1 MKRHKLEKN
10 DVRAFQQAKW
20 DEPLIFELHTAGQR
34 GVQLPK
40 VNTAVKEVTGDPLS
54 ELPKEMRRSKIEGLP
69 EITQNRVLR
78 HYLRLSQEVIGA
90 AMNVEMGQGTCTM
103 KYSPVVNEEFA
114 ANSKMA
120 ALHPKQDVDTV
131 QGMLEVTYNLDLY
144 MREISGMDKFSFQS
158 GSGTQALFAMASIV
172 RAYHE
177 SRGEGEQRDE
187 IITTIFSHPSQAST
201 AAVKG
206 YKIITLYPDKDGYP
220 NIEELKKVVSERTA
234 GFVVA
239 NPEDTGIY
247 NDKIKE
253 FTKVVHEAGGIC
265 YYDQAN
271 ANGLLGITR
280 AKEAGFDMC
289 FFNLHKTFSTPHAS
303 GGPAAGALGV
313 TKELI
318 NYLPAPLVEKEGNR
332 FVLNDQL
339 EHSIGKVR
347 SYHGVPQNILRAYA
361 WIRALG
367 ADGLK
372 AVAQIAVLNNNY
384 LYTKVLEI
392 QGASAPYI
400 KGKRLE
406 QVRYS
411 WEQLTK
417 ETGITTDDI
426 SRRMADFGHQYWTS
440 HHPYVVPE
448 PFTLEPTEA
457 YSKADLDE
465 YINSLSH
472 IAKEAYENP
481 ELVKN
486 APYHTSIRRIK
497 DDDFFESPDK
507 WANTWRAFKK
517 KHGGLEV
524 FYEKQ
529 KESLVESSRS

>member
-1 MKRHKLEKN
+1 MKPQKLDNRE
-10 DVRAFQQAKW
+10 VRAFQQAKW
-20 DEPLIFELHTAGQR
+20 DEPLLFELHTAGQR

-40 VNTAVKEVTGDPLS
+40 VNPAIQEVTGDALAEIPA
-54 ELPKEMRRSKIEGLP
+54 ELRRGKIEELP

-103 KYSPVVNEEFA
+103 KYSPIVNEEFA
-114 ANSKMA
+114 AHSKMT
-120 ALHPKQDVDTV
+120 ALHPKQDVDTI
-131 QGMLEVTYNLDLY
+131 QGILEVTHKLDLY

-158 GSGTQALFAMASIV
+158 GSGTQALFAMASMV

-177 SRGEGEQRDE
+177 SRGEGDQRDE

-220 NIEELKKVVSERTA
+220 DIEELKKVVSDRTA

-239 NPEDTGIY
+239 NPEDTGIF

-253 FTKVVHEAGGIC
+253 FTQIVHDAGGIC

-313 TKELI
+313 TDKLAA
-318 NYLPAPLVEKEGNR
+318 YLPAPLVEKVGDQY
-332 FVLNDQL
+332 VLNNHI

-367 ADGLK
+367 AEGIK
-372 AVAQIAVLNNNY
+372 AVAEIAVLNNNY
-384 LYTKVLEI
+384 LYKKILEI
-392 QGASAPYI
+392 PGASAPYI
-400 KGKRLE
+400 EGKRLE

-411 WEQLTK
+411 WEKLTE
-417 ETGITTDDI
+417 ETGVTTDDI

-448 PFTLEPTEA
+448 PFTLEPTES

-465 YINSLSH
+465 YINSLRY

-481 ELVKN
+481 EKVKN
-486 APYHTSIRRIK
+486 APYHAAIHRII
-497 DDDFFESPDK
+497 DEDYFENPSK
-507 WANTWRAFKK
+507 WANTWRALQK
-517 KHGGLEV
+517 KHGGIEV
-524 FYEKQ
+524 FY
-529 KESLVESSRS
+529 KE